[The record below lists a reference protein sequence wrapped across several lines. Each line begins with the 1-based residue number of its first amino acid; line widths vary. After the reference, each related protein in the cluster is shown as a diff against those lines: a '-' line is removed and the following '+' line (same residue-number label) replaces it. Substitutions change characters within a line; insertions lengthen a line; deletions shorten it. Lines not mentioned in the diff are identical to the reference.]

1 MVEQD
6 DVTATT
12 LMVITGDNNSKEAIA
27 MVQKYSNALTTL
39 EQGLQIGNGKSPVRW
54 QNMNTTQELD
64 QENMR
69 YQGMNSVHNL
79 LLLRMLQR
87 EKAGKF
93 LEAIDDAKRALEFAR
108 IQRGSWGSVDLWYRS
123 ITSQKASMDAIA
135 RMSQSHKQNASDLRV
150 ITNVL
155 EAPFPITDAQESL
168 RSQLKIGMGVLQLV
182 SRSPLEAERTSW
194 LYLGSL
200 QNVFVPWTTI
210 QATFKSAQS
219 NGGKFDLKQTQKDI
233 LQDAQTSLSLL
244 SNCDYPSDLPL
255 QQWQKLTTNR
265 AKTNSIGT
273 IIRAVL
279 NMQLISIASRDCN
292 ARAQRNM
299 TTLKYALWAFEV
311 DKKAL
316 PLNLNELTPLY
327 LGTIPKNPYRS
338 SEIRYDATN
347 RMLTCPSRDGVLGEG
362 FGIVGF

>member
-1 MVEQD
+1 
-6 DVTATT
+6 
-12 LMVITGDNNSKEAIA
+12 
-27 MVQKYSNALTTL
+27 
-39 EQGLQIGNGKSPVRW
+39 
-54 QNMNTTQELD
+54 
-64 QENMR
+64 
-69 YQGMNSVHNL
+69 
-79 LLLRMLQR
+79 
-87 EKAGKF
+87 
-93 LEAIDDAKRALEFAR
+93 
-108 IQRGSWGSVDLWYRS
+108 
-123 ITSQKASMDAIA
+123 MDAIA
-135 RMSQSHKQNASDLRV
+135 RMSQNHKQNASDLRV

-233 LQDAQTSLSLL
+233 LQDAQTSLGLL

-255 QQWQKLTTNR
+255 QQWKKQTTNMV
-265 AKTNSIGT
+265 KSNSIGT

-316 PLNLNELTPLY
+316 PQNLNELLPLY
-327 LGTIPKNPYRS
+327 LRTVPTCPYRS
-338 SEIRYDATN
+338 SALQYEPKERFMVCKTA
-347 RMLTCPSRDGVLGEG
+347 DGLLGEG
-362 FGIVGF
+362 LGIVSF